1 MTKYALI
8 FCLIFTSHYSHSQYN
23 TQTNQRVIVPAF
35 SGIDDTGKPWKS
47 TNVKSD
53 FLVVYFYPAA
63 MTGGCTKQAC
73 AHRDLKA
80 SFDKLNIAVIGV
92 SGDEVK
98 NLQQFKETYQLN
110 FSLLSDSSGKI
121 AKLFGVPTKNG
132 GSITKEIN
140 GENFLFT
147 RGTTAERW
155 TFILNKKQEIIYKNA
170 QVNAVNDSQ
179 TVKQVIED
187 YKKK

>member
-1 MTKYALI
+1 M
-8 FCLIFTSHYSHSQYN
+8 
-23 TQTNQRVIVPAF
+23 
-35 SGIDDTGKPWKS
+35 
-47 TNVKSD
+47 
-53 FLVVYFYPAA
+53 
-63 MTGGCTKQAC
+63 
-73 AHRDLKA
+73 
-80 SFDKLNIAVIGV
+80 
-92 SGDEVK
+92 
-98 NLQQFKETYQLN
+98 
-110 FSLLSDSSGKI
+110 LSDSSGKI

-155 TFILNKKQEIIYKNA
+155 TFILNNKQEIIYKNA